1 MVKTST
7 FLAAAVFAACA
18 LPDSASGHQ
27 ELTHRVLS
35 TDQRKLFVQNTRR
48 ALEECSQS
56 STSRKLQE
64 RVVARRTEAIANL
77 RQQRRQRRLDATTV
91 LATDHKSSTEVTNDT
106 ASSKLFDS
114 DTAAVVEPELT
125 EGPYYVSGELIRDD
139 MRDSQKGVDM
149 YIHVQVI
156 DHGNSNDQTNLN
168 TNFLR
173 GVVPTDEDGVAQMLS
188 IFPGHYAGR
197 TTHMHFIGNYGG
209 TVLSNK
215 TYSGA
220 SVSHVGQFFFDQ
232 DLITSVE
239 KVTPYSTNTQT
250 TTLNKNDNI
259 FTEAAATGYDPI
271 MTYALLGETVGE
283 GRNQHFYDHL
293 EFSF

>member
-91 LATDHKSSTEVTNDT
+91 LATDH
-106 ASSKLFDS
+106 
-114 DTAAVVEPELT
+114 
-125 EGPYYVSGELIRDD
+125 
-139 MRDSQKGVDM
+139 
-149 YIHVQVI
+149 
-156 DHGNSNDQTNLN
+156 
-168 TNFLR
+168 
-173 GVVPTDEDGVAQMLS
+173 
-188 IFPGHYAGR
+188 
-197 TTHMHFIGNYGG
+197 
-209 TVLSNK
+209 
-215 TYSGA
+215 
-220 SVSHVGQFFFDQ
+220 
-232 DLITSVE
+232 
-239 KVTPYSTNTQT
+239 
-250 TTLNKNDNI
+250 
-259 FTEAAATGYDPI
+259 
-271 MTYALLGETVGE
+271 
-283 GRNQHFYDHL
+283 
-293 EFSF
+293 